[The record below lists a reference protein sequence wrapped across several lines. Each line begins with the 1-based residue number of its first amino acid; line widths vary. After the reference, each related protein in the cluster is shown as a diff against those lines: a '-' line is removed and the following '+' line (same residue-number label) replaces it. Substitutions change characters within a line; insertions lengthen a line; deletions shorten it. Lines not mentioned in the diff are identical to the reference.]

1 MGRPKKYDDLY
12 GRQEAYLKTPA
23 GKKAVK
29 KYEAREDRRASQ
41 RERARIR
48 RGTIVD
54 KRQWFIETYGDIE
67 AALSLL
73 DEKEKFIITHLYA
86 LDNGKRMTQTAL
98 AEQLNVSQQ
107 MISLLKKAALKK
119 LLPLQQ
125 EPQSTD
131 EKKV

>member
-1 MGRPKKYDDLY
+1 MGRPRKYKDLY
-12 GRQEAYLKTPA
+12 GAQKAYLKTDK
-23 GKKAVK
+23 GK
-29 KYEAREDRRASQ
+29 EARKRYETSETRLASQ
-41 RERARIR
+41 RERTRIR
-48 RGTIVD
+48 QGTIVD